1 MEEKGVNSMTILS
14 PKTTQELAME
24 GQKHLEDTIES
35 AFQILSSMNDELC
48 NPALWS
54 TTTTATSSSSPSS
67 TAASANGLSSHSNGL
82 ANGDASAS
90 DAAAAAHHHAD
101 LGGGAGG
108 AAGGA
113 LGEAQFRYKNAV
125 ASLRAVLAA
134 IPNSQRGR
142 AFETGTTPTSSASQ
156 AEQVEVEKLEERAS
170 NLRKELANKNAYLKL
185 LIDQLRELITDIS
198 TWQSPCSV

>member
-1 MEEKGVNSMTILS
+1 MEEKAVNSMAIASL
-14 PKTTQELAME
+14 KTTQDLAME

-54 TTTTATSSSSPSS
+54 TTTTVAAATSSSSPSS
-67 TAASANGLSSHSNGL
+67 AANGPSSHSNGL
-82 ANGDASAS
+82 VNGDAAAS
-90 DAAAAAHHHAD
+90 DSHHHAD
-101 LGGGAGG
+101 LGGGGG

-125 ASLRAVLAA
+125 ASLRAILAA

-142 AFETGTTPTSSASQ
+142 TFETGTTPTSSVTPAQ
-156 AEQVEVEKLEERAS
+156 EVEIEKLEERAS
-170 NLRKELANKNAYLKL
+170 NLRTVLSERACKQEC
-185 LIDQLRELITDIS
+185 IS
-198 TWQSPCSV
+198 QDPH

>member
-1 MEEKGVNSMTILS
+1 MEDKGVNSMALQS

-54 TTTTATSSSSPSS
+54 TTAAATSSSSPSS

-90 DAAAAAHHHAD
+90 DAAAAHHHAD

-125 ASLRAVLAA
+125 ASLRAILAA
-134 IPNSQRGR
+134 IPNSQRVN
-142 AFETGTTPTSSASQ
+142 F
-156 AEQVEVEKLEERAS
+156 
-170 NLRKELANKNAYLKL
+170 
-185 LIDQLRELITDIS
+185 
-198 TWQSPCSV
+198 